1 MKIILH
7 RPNSD
12 DTVTVPAEHRPQ
24 YPGWMFMGEAP
35 EPKETQ
41 DANSRKRT
49 HPKARKDATGA
60 QSTGVP
66 A

>member
-1 MKIILH
+1 MQIKLH
-7 RPNSD
+7 RPGSD
-12 DTVTVPAEHRPQ
+12 DTVTIPAEQRPL

-35 EPKETQ
+35 EPQKETHEH
-41 DANSRKRT
+41 SRKRNT
-49 HPKARKDATGA
+49 RKSEARIDA